1 MRRRSR
7 RNTPN
12 SRTRPSTG
20 SGRTGGAS
28 SGSQRERRGRGKQ
41 RTRAAQNNLADR
53 RDPKLAQ
60 EYEVET
66 VIGLEEYAR
75 REVRRRLGK
84 AVFLEGSTSEGR
96 FTLRYDGNIRRF
108 DELRTVTA
116 IHRVESFAVPRPRA
130 LLGHQHLTRLLGVI
144 HFILDARPAG
154 TFHTFRIA
162 AAGAGSGVY
171 SRLRQE
177 ISDAT
182 GLEPSDD
189 AANLQIAV
197 RRAATDDGGW
207 QVLIRTSPMPLSA
220 RSWRVCDMPGAL
232 NATVASVMASLVRP
246 RTNERVLNLCCGSGT
261 LMIERL
267 GLGAAGSVTG
277 VDISATALECA
288 DANLDAAGH
297 RADVSLLQVECAKLP
312 IPDASI
318 DTITADLPFGMLQD
332 GSGDIAS
339 LYSSAI
345 AESARVATR
354 NGSLVAITTRR
365 RTILSAIEDNPL
377 WNLANEIP
385 VSIPHR
391 RGYIKLHIYLLRRGR
406 SAGSRL

>member
-1 MRRRSR
+1 MRRTR
-7 RNTPN
+7 RTTPN
-12 SRTRPSTG
+12 PRTRPSTG
-20 SGRTGGAS
+20 SGRTGGFS
-28 SGSQRERRGRGKQ
+28 SDSQRERHTRRTQ
-41 RTRAAQNNLADR
+41 RPRAAPNSRADR
-53 RDPKLAQ
+53 RDPELAQ
-60 EYEVET
+60 AYEVET

-84 AVFLEGSTSEGR
+84 AAFLEGGRSEGR
-96 FTLRYDGNIRRF
+96 FTLRYDGSIRRF

-116 IHRVESFAVPRPRA
+116 VHRVESFAVPRPRA
-130 LLGHQHLTRLLGVI
+130 LLGHQHLTRQLGVI
-144 HFILDARPAG
+144 HFILDARPGG
-154 TFHTFRIA
+154 TFRTFRIT

-177 ISDAT
+177 IADAT

-197 RRAATDDGGW
+197 RRTAADDGGW

-220 RSWRVCDMPGAL
+220 RRWRVCDMPGAL
-232 NATVASVMASLVRP
+232 NATVASVMTSLVRP
-246 RTNERVLNLCCGSGT
+246 RPNERVLNLCCGSGT

-288 DANLDAAGH
+288 DANLGAAGH
-297 RADVSLLQVECAKLP
+297 RADVSLLQVECANLP

-318 DTITADLPFGMLQD
+318 DTITADLPFGMLQ
-332 GSGDIAS
+332 GSGGNIES
-339 LYSSAI
+339 LYRSAL

-391 RGYIKLHIYLLRRGR
+391 RGYIKPHIYLLRRGR
-406 SAGSRL
+406 N